1 MADCGKERTNRAGK
15 EPRLSDPVPLNQQ
28 VRAQMQRMPDRN
40 TKPEVR
46 LRKELFRRGLRFR
59 VNVKGLPG
67 SPDIVFTRARIAV
80 FVDGC
85 YWHGCPVHKRAPVNN
100 RDWWVAKIGRN
111 QNRDMRNRHDL
122 ESQGWWV
129 LRYWEH
135 DDVDDAADEVEWLWK
150 ELRGRPAG

>member
-1 MADCGKERTNRAGK
+1 MAQVGKERADGAYIK
-15 EPRLSDPVPLNQQ
+15 PRLSNPAPLNQQ
-28 VRAQMQRMPDRN
+28 VRLQMQRMPDRN
-40 TKPEVR
+40 TKPEVS

-59 VNVKGLPG
+59 VNVKELPG
-67 SPDIVFTRARIAV
+67 SPDIVFPRAQIAI

-100 RDWWVAKIGRN
+100 REWWVAKIARN
-111 QNRDMRNRHDL
+111 QERDLQNRHDL

-150 ELRGRPAG
+150 DLRGLTAQ